1 MTHSLPDEE
10 LMLQVRDGVGEM
22 LGVLFARYQSP
33 LFNFCCKMTGD
44 RAVSEDLVQ
53 DVFYR
58 ILKYRG
64 TYQAGTPFRTWMY
77 HIARNARIDQVKKQ
91 RPNKEEEW
99 KPEMSPVVI
108 PGDPVQAQRE
118 QELLQKA
125 LLKLPED
132 KREVLVL
139 SRFQEMKYDQI
150 AEVLGIEVGTVK
162 VRVFRALQQLRE
174 VYQELE
180 RSGGRGG
187 ERLNLEHRPRRSFGN
202 Q

>member
-1 MTHSLPDEE
+1 
-10 LMLQVRDGVGEM
+10 MLQVRDGVGEM

-44 RAVSEDLVQ
+44 RGLSEDLVQ

-91 RPNKEEEW
+91 RPHLHEEW
-99 KPEMSPVVI
+99 KPETSPSPVVT
-108 PGDPVQAQRE
+108 PSDPVQAQRE
-118 QELLQKA
+118 QELLHQA

-180 RSGGRGG
+180 RGGQGGR
-187 ERLNLEHRPRRSFGN
+187 RLNGEPGPRRSFGN

>member
-33 LFNFCCKMTGD
+33 LFNFYCKMTGD
-44 RAVSEDLVQ
+44 RTVSEDLVQ

-99 KPEMSPVVI
+99 RPEMSPAI
-108 PGDPVQAQRE
+108 TPNDPVQAKRE
-118 QELLQKA
+118 QELLHRA
-125 LLKLPED
+125 LMQLPED

-139 SRFQEMKYDQI
+139 SRYQNLKYEQI
-150 AEVLGIEVGTVK
+150 SQILGCEVNTVK
-162 VRVFRALQQLRE
+162 QRVFRAVKALSE
-174 VYQELE
+174 KYDELA
-180 RSGGRGG
+180 GGQ
-187 ERLNLEHRPRRSFGN
+187 PA
-202 Q
+202 

>member
-91 RPNKEEEW
+91 RPNKFEEW
-99 KPEMSPVVI
+99 KPEMSQSPVVM
-108 PGDPVQAQRE
+108 PSDPVQTKRE
-118 QELLQKA
+118 QELLHQA
-125 LLKLPED
+125 LLKLPDD

-139 SRFQEMKYDQI
+139 SRFQEMKYEQI
-150 AEVLGIEVGTVK
+150 AEVMGIEVGTVK

-174 VYQELE
+174 VYKELE
-180 RSGGRGG
+180 RGGSWDEGS
-187 ERLNLEHRPRRSFGN
+187 RPRRSLGN
-202 Q
+202 